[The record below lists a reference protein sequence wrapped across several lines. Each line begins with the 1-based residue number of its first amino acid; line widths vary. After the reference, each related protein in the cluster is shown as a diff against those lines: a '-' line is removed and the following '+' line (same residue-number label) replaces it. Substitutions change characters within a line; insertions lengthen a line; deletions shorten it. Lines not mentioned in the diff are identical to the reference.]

1 MAGIGALAGIGIGIA
16 VKDSDYA
23 NEVADSIGASHLSGQ
38 VTNAIFGKDGDLV
51 SSFGTISRW
60 AATGAVIGSVV
71 PVVGTIGGGLIGA
84 ALGTVATLLSNWVGF
99 DNIMSAVDGVFDKIE
114 DVTESILGVDVQE
127 AEERLS
133 KMKEAESANRE
144 QRTALES
151 AIAAD
156 EAEIER
162 LRRAGNERDANILAK
177 RNEDRRIQIGQLD
190 SQLEMLNERQAK
202 EEADIEWSKKTWLEK
217 AGSLSY
223 NLISYLTMAPLRI
236 LENLVNLSATALGFE
251 DFDLSE
257 TLASIR
263 DRTVQSIKNAV
274 TRGFDF
280 VSEMLSK
287 ITFDNLT
294 GIAQTFVD
302 KVTGFF
308 DWATTQAWDYFT
320 SIPGVQSLIDWIGG
334 DEEPAKTENDRVTQP
349 NPMLY
354 DQNGNY
360 IGGAS
365 IAIEQPMTDYDDSA
379 AVQSALIEEYLAGL
393 PKESGSNV
401 IQSKAEVNNMVNT
414 TTNVFSHG
422 IGATE
427 HADPSIAGVASR

>member
-127 AEERLS
+127 AEARLS
-133 KMKEAESANRE
+133 QMKEAESANRE

-236 LENLVNLSATALGFE
+236 LENLVNLSAMALGFE

-263 DRTVQSIKNAV
+263 DLTVQ
-274 TRGFDF
+274 
-280 VSEMLSK
+280 
-287 ITFDNLT
+287 
-294 GIAQTFVD
+294 
-302 KVTGFF
+302 
-308 DWATTQAWDYFT
+308 
-320 SIPGVQSLIDWIGG
+320 
-334 DEEPAKTENDRVTQP
+334 
-349 NPMLY
+349 
-354 DQNGNY
+354 
-360 IGGAS
+360 
-365 IAIEQPMTDYDDSA
+365 
-379 AVQSALIEEYLAGL
+379 
-393 PKESGSNV
+393 
-401 IQSKAEVNNMVNT
+401 
-414 TTNVFSHG
+414 
-422 IGATE
+422 
-427 HADPSIAGVASR
+427 